1 MLDHRGIE
9 RWDVDSMEPGAH
21 VGEQLRTAI
30 NACDLCVFLATT
42 TSLRAEWC
50 YAELG
55 AFWGQGKKVLIYLID
70 ESLRDKLPPQFQGY
84 LWINDAERLIDAI
97 GPPIPKVSKKKK
109 ELLNA
114 FVDGKKA
121 MRTPKSL
128 SEQLGW
134 ERDRSAS

>member
-55 AFWGQGKKVLIYLID
+55 AFWGQGKKSPHLSHRRKPAGQTSSSVSGILV
-70 ESLRDKLPPQFQGY
+70 DK
-84 LWINDAERLIDAI
+84 RC
-97 GPPIPKVSKKKK
+97 
-109 ELLNA
+109 
-114 FVDGKKA
+114 
-121 MRTPKSL
+121 RTVN
-128 SEQLGW
+128 
-134 ERDRSAS
+134 